1 MIIPTI
7 DMAATGSNI
16 SRLRINAGLS
26 VKELAD
32 IFGFATPQA
41 VYKWQHGVAMPT
53 LDNLVVLAAVFGVC
67 LIPFISEI
75 FLLYPKQGMRKR
87 NNFPFISETS
97 GVKQGFEFSFY
108 IANKE

>member
-1 MIIPTI
+1 MPTI
-7 DMAATGSNI
+7 DMTATGKNI
-16 SRLRINAGLS
+16 TRMMKAAGMT
-26 VKELAD
+26 VKDLQE

-41 VYKWQHGVAMPT
+41 IYKWKNGTAMPT
-53 LDNLVVLAAVFGVC
+53 IDNLVILAVTLGCC
-67 LIPFISEI
+67 LIPFISET

-87 NNFPFISETS
+87 NYFPFISETS